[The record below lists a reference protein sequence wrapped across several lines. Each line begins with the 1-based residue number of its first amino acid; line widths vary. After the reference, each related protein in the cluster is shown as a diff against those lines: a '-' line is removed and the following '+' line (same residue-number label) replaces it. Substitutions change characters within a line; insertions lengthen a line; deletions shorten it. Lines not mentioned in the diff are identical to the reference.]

1 MFFVHNFIKNQIN
14 GKLKAEGNAIAKF
27 IARKGEE
34 GGIKKRCRVIEAE
47 ILSNW
52 NSLIQTFIKTNW
64 SSGARDV
71 RKISK

>member
-1 MFFVHNFIKNQIN
+1 MFFVHNFIRNQIN
-14 GKLKAEGNAIAKF
+14 ERLKAEGNAIAKF

-34 GGIKKRCRVIEAE
+34 RGIKKQE

-64 SSGARDV
+64 SSWARDV
-71 RKISK
+71 RKISKLFCY